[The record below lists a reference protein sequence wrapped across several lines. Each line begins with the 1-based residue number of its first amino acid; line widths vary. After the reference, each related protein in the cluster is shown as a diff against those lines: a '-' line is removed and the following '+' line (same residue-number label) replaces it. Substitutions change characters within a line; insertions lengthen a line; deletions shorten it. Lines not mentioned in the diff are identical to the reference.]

1 MSLTSGDPVEVSY
14 KREDETKTVQIVP
27 NLYSAGGHPTI
38 GVMPYGER
46 RVVATFTY
54 GEQISHFI
62 ANLLDR
68 DDKSSV
74 YFQEKI
80 EERKDEI
87 PEELL
92 KQREVAEREK
102 SLRRRA
108 LSFFKRR
115 GYDFTSGWCG
125 CSYRS

>member
-1 MSLTSGDPVEVSY
+1 
-14 KREDETKTVQIVP
+14 
-27 NLYSAGGHPTI
+27 
-38 GVMPYGER
+38 MPFGER

-54 GEQISHFI
+54 GEQLSHFI

-68 DDKSSV
+68 EDKSSV

-92 KQREVAEREK
+92 KQREIQERK
-102 SLRRRA
+102 NP
-108 LSFFKRR
+108 FVGVPYPFKRW
-115 GYDFTSGWCG
+115 GYDFASGRCG
-125 CSYRS
+125 CSYCS